1 MNKKTSKYIFYAS
14 IAVSVLLLIL
24 MLAGIID
31 ERVQLG
37 IQLLCLFSII
47 VCMWLMRNREVA
59 MIGNIIEI
67 SCMTLIMLYALLIY
81 PNVELSLVIQGLV
94 LLGFL
99 IVYMLNH
106 RIFMKRKD
114 KKQSVN
120 EESSEKRYFIFAL
133 GFLLFNY
140 VEGAFREVAGARSFL
155 ITVWLLF
162 IFVYTLYDYL
172 SIRNEK
178 EIRIR

>member
-37 IQLLCLFSII
+37 IQLFCLFFIMAF
-47 VCMWLMRNREVA
+47 MWSMRNREVA
-59 MIGNIIEI
+59 MIGNMIEI
-67 SCMTLIMLYALLIY
+67 CCITLVMLYVLLIY

-99 IVYMLNH
+99 VVYVLNK
-106 RIFMKRKD
+106 RIFMK
-114 KKQSVN
+114 KKEKKHSAD
-120 EESSEKRYFIFAL
+120 EGLSEKRYFIFAL
-133 GFLLFNY
+133 GFLFFNY

-155 ITVWLLF
+155 FTAWLLF
-162 IFVYTLYDYL
+162 IVVYTLYDYL
-172 SIRNEK
+172 SIRNDK
-178 EIRIR
+178 QI